1 MSSEWVEYS
10 IDELKADAPSSI
22 AIGPFGSR
30 MKANCYVEAGVSVV
44 RGTNLSSGRSFSGDF
59 VFITDEKAQE
69 LGGANLQPNDL
80 VFPHRGAIGE
90 VGIVPDNGKR
100 YVLSTS
106 LMKLQCDERKVNP
119 LFIYY
124 FFKSEKGRS
133 ELLKNTSQVGTPGI
147 AQPLTS
153 LKSIRLLLPPIND
166 QQKIVRVLSALDD
179 RITLLHETNKTL
191 ESIAQA
197 IFKSWFVDF
206 DPVRAKMEGRRPEGT
221 DAKTAALFPNSFEE
235 SELGLVPRGWRIR
248 TMSDVSTVGIGK
260 TPPRKE
266 PHWFSGDPRDIRW
279 LSIRDM
285 GATGV
290 YASRTNEF
298 LTREG
303 IEKFNVRVVPDNTV
317 LMSFKMTIGR
327 VAITDGELTTNEAIA
342 HFKLAPKA
350 ELTTEYIYLHLKKFD
365 FSTLSS
371 TSSIADA
378 VNSKTVREIPILAPS
393 AQVLAVFQSYI
404 GKIFEKLKNTE
415 QQVQTLATLRDTL
428 LPRLI
433 SGQLRLLETE
443 TLAEELS

>member
-1 MSSEWVEYS
+1 MSSEWIETTLGDICYS
-10 IDELKADAPSSI
+10 QGGSI
-22 AIGPFGSR
+22 QTGPFGSQLHTSDYTEQGIPVVMPTNIGAQGISLEDVAR
-30 MKANCYVEAGVSVV
+30 IGQHDAERLSQHQLKVGDIVFSRRGDVTKNALIREAESGWLCGTGCLKV
-44 RGTNLSSGRSFSGDF
+44 R
-59 VFITDEKAQE
+59 
-69 LGGANLQPNDL
+69 
-80 VFPHRGAIGE
+80 
-90 VGIVPDNGKR
+90 
-100 YVLSTS
+100 
-106 LMKLQCDERKVNP
+106 
-119 LFIYY
+119 
-124 FFKSEKGRS
+124 
-133 ELLKNTSQVGTPGI
+133 VGTEKIANAQFVSYYLRLPEIKDWLVRHAVGATMPNLNTGI
-147 AQPLTS
+147 LSAVPVVLPS
-153 LKSIRLLLPPIND
+153 LHT
-166 QQKIVRVLSALDD
+166 QHIVTEFLSALDD